1 MEQEDEEQ
9 AVLNSDGV
17 DFDDGDEEWVDD
29 ESMSIDGDE
38 AAPSTSNNE
47 SYTTG
52 SSSNDESD
60 TSSAEETSDGVFTEY
75 FPGAAKTF
83 GYGKDSL
90 SQIAEDDEFSE
101 KRKANR
107 FYPFSCE
114 TEWELALWLT
124 RLDAPMSAVDEFL
137 KTKFVRL
144 ISPIHPLFR

>member
-1 MEQEDEEQ
+1 MAQEDEEQ
-9 AVLNSDGV
+9 AGLDSDGV

-29 ESMSIDGDE
+29 EYMSVDGDE
-38 AAPSTSNNE
+38 AAPSTSNSE
-47 SYTTG
+47 LYTT
-52 SSSNDESD
+52 SSSNDKSD
-60 TSSAEETSDGVFTEY
+60 TSSAEETSDDIYTEY

-114 TEWELALWLT
+114 TEWELVLWLT